1 MNIENDKVYFINY
14 GKNTS
19 SDYSQ
24 LIVSGEKVEKVLEIL
39 KHNLSS
45 GHYIS
50 INKTYECFNGWLEQ
64 GDCIW
69 YQNI

>member
-14 GKNTS
+14 GKLTS
-19 SDYSQ
+19 SDYTR
-24 LIVSGEKVEKVLEIL
+24 LVVLGDKVEKVYEIL

-50 INKTYECFNGWLEQ
+50 INQTYECFNGWLEQ
-64 GDCIW
+64 GDCIR
-69 YQNI
+69 YKNL